1 MNNVERKELKEICDN
16 FKITKQ
22 VIEDLK
28 NVMELSQGEPS
39 GTDRLYCYAIG
50 YARGKRDG
58 LEQKMTAAEREKL
71 IDEIISDLKELDRI
85 RAEKKIENEL
95 KKNRRNRALN
105 SQEKN

>member
-1 MNNVERKELKEICDN
+1 MNATERKELKEICDN

-22 VIEDLK
+22 VVEDLK

-50 YARGKRDG
+50 YARAKSNS
-58 LEQKMTAAEREKL
+58 LNQTEREKV
-71 IDEIISDLKELDRI
+71 IDEIIADLKELERI

-95 KKNRRNRALN
+95 KKNRRNRK
-105 SQEKN
+105 Q